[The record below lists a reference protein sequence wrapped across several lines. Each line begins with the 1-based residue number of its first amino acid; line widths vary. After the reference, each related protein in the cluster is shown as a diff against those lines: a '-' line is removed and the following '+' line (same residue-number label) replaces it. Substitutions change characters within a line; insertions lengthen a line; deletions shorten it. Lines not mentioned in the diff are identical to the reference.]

1 MRSVGSIA
9 VMVAVIFAA
18 PFSGRTEAAE
28 LKGAPVVIDGETLD
42 VGGTRVR
49 LYGIDAPDMRQRC
62 EIRGRAYNCGRISR
76 TALMDLVAGVK
87 QVSCRL
93 RDPANAATTNE
104 KRKSA
109 PLATC
114 AAGRYDLSAGM
125 VHTGW
130 ALAWPRTGTVYA
142 KIEKKAAKE
151 RRGLWRG
158 IFTKPWLW
166 RPER

>member
-1 MRSVGSIA
+1 
-9 VMVAVIFAA
+9 MVAVMSAT
-18 PFSGRTEAAE
+18 PFFGQAEAAE

-42 VGGTRVR
+42 VGGARVR
-49 LYGIDAPDMRQRC
+49 LYGIDAPDMRQQC
-62 EIRGRAYNCGRISR
+62 EIRGRTYNCGRISR

-93 RDPANAATTNE
+93 RDPATAATTNE
-104 KRKSA
+104 KRKGV

-114 AAGRYDLSAGM
+114 AAGGYDLAAGM

-142 KIEKKAAKE
+142 NIEKKAAKA
-151 RRGLWRG
+151 RHGLWRG
-158 IFTKPWLW
+158 SFTKPWLW
-166 RPER
+166 RGDR